1 MFKMYNLVNI
11 NIITINLITRDVI
24 KDNAFIVK

>member
-11 NIITINLITRDVI
+11 NIITINLISRDVI
-24 KDNAFIVK
+24 KDNTFIVK

>member
-11 NIITINLITRDVI
+11 NIITINLITMDVI
-24 KDNAFIVK
+24 KDNTFIVK

>member
-24 KDNAFIVK
+24 KDNTFIVK